1 MRERDAVSNGPV
13 HKGGI
18 RVAEGSVSNRIG
30 SYETTAEERADMI
43 ALNAKLD
50 AQDGGNRVSLIQ
62 ERNSFIHRDN
72 AGRHESIS
80 RRNSEA

>member
-18 RVAEGSVSNRIG
+18 RVAEGGLSNRIG
-30 SYETTAEERADMI
+30 SYELTDEERADVIRQNEARGTI
-43 ALNAKLD
+43 ALI
-50 AQDGGNRVSLIQ
+50 R